1 MLCPSLSYTN
11 IMLLWLLFTKKL
23 WKLLKHSTALPNFVH
38 VSLSISEL
46 HENASSHCSLLWY
59 EKAFV
64 YQQIITTVVVSH
76 ETLYRVSIE
85 LATLSLWGYTHA
97 GIFGFMLYTEV

>member
-1 MLCPSLSYTN
+1 MPFTELHKYVYVFDVVIVYQQ
-11 IMLLWLLFTKKL
+11 IMKSFERFL
-23 WKLLKHSTALPNFVH
+23 HSIALPNFVH

-64 YQQIITTVVVSH
+64 YQQIITTVVISH
-76 ETLYRVSIE
+76 ETLP
-85 LATLSLWGYTHA
+85 
-97 GIFGFMLYTEV
+97 LYQISGM